1 MSVKKLLLLLI
12 AAAPPTLAGQAGQT
26 PQLVDIGGIRLDV
39 VRTGAGAPAV
49 VFEAGLG
56 DPLSDWD
63 RVWPA
68 VAEFT
73 TVVAYS
79 RSGIGRS
86 DPGPEEHTVRRAAA
100 ELHALLA
107 RLRIPPPYVLVGR
120 SYGGILVRLY
130 TSLYPADVAGLVLV
144 DGSHEQQVN
153 RWGMLDST
161 YPAAFRAFFDS
172 LLGTL
177 QPGAEA
183 AEIRESMR
191 IQAAAGIEGLSPL
204 PDIPLAVL
212 TSMQVPDS
220 PSIVNQTTRGHEA
233 WRAMHDEWFR
243 RSRNAIHIVT
253 SRSGH
258 AIQDAEP
265 QLVVDA
271 IRFVLDRVR
280 SR

>member
-1 MSVKKLLLLLI
+1 MSVEKLLILLL
-12 AAAPPTLAGQAGQT
+12 AAPLLPLAGQT
-26 PQLVDIGGIRLDV
+26 PQLVDVGPLRLDV
-39 VRTGAGAPAV
+39 VRAGAGAPAV

-56 DPLSDWD
+56 DPLNDWD

-86 DPGPEEHTVRRAAA
+86 DPGQEEHTARRATA

-144 DGSHEQQVN
+144 DGSHEEQVK

-177 QPGAEA
+177 PPGAEA
-183 AEIRESMR
+183 AETRESMR
-191 IQAAAGIEGLSPL
+191 IQAAGGIDGLSPL

-212 TSMQVPDS
+212 TSMRVPDS
-220 PSIVNQTTRGHEA
+220 PSTVNQTTRGHEA

-243 RSRNAIHIVT
+243 RSRNAIHLVT

>member
-1 MSVKKLLLLLI
+1 M
-12 AAAPPTLAGQAGQT
+12 
-26 PQLVDIGGIRLDV
+26 
-39 VRTGAGAPAV
+39 
-49 VFEAGLG
+49 
-56 DPLSDWD
+56 
-63 RVWPA
+63 
-68 VAEFT
+68 
-73 TVVAYS
+73 
-79 RSGIGRS
+79 
-86 DPGPEEHTVRRAAA
+86 
-100 ELHALLA
+100 
-107 RLRIPPPYVLVGR
+107 LVGR

-144 DGSHEQQVN
+144 DGSHEQQVK

-161 YPAAFRAFFDS
+161 YPGAFRAFFDS

-183 AEIRESMR
+183 AETRESMR
-191 IQAAAGIEGLSPL
+191 IQAAGGIEGLSPL

-212 TSMQVPDS
+212 TSMRVPDS
-220 PSIVNQTTRGHEA
+220 PSTVNQTIRGHEA

-280 SR
+280 SQ

>member
-1 MSVKKLLLLLI
+1 MSVKKLLILLL
-12 AAAPPTLAGQAGQT
+12 AGSRTLAGQT
-26 PQLVDIGGIRLDV
+26 PQLVDIGPLRLDV
-39 VRTGAGAPAV
+39 VRAGAGAPAV

-56 DPLSDWD
+56 DALNDWD

-86 DPGPEEHTVRRAAA
+86 EPGQGDHTARRAAA

-144 DGSHEQQVN
+144 DGSHEQQVR

-161 YPAAFRAFFDS
+161 YPGAFRAFFDS
-172 LLGTL
+172 LLATL

-191 IQAAAGIEGLSPL
+191 IQAAGGIEGLGPL
-204 PDIPLAVL
+204 PDTPLAVL
-212 TSMQVPDS
+212 TSTRVADS
-220 PSIVNQTTRGHEA
+220 AGTVNQTARGHEA

-280 SR
+280 SQ

>member
-1 MSVKKLLLLLI
+1 MSLKKLLLLLL
-12 AAAPPTLAGQAGQT
+12 AAAPPTLAGQA
-26 PQLVDIGGIRLDV
+26 PQLVDIGGLRLDV
-39 VRTGAGAPAV
+39 VRAGAGAPAV

-56 DPLSDWD
+56 DPLNDWD

-68 VAEFT
+68 VAQFT

-86 DPGPEEHTVRRAAA
+86 EPGPEEHTARRAAA

-144 DGSHEQQVN
+144 DGSHEQQVK

-161 YPAAFRAFFDS
+161 YPGAFRAFFDS

-191 IQAAAGIEGLSPL
+191 IQAAGGIEGLRPL

-212 TSMQVPDS
+212 TSMRVPDS
-220 PSIVNQTTRGHEA
+220 PGTVNQTTQGHEA

-258 AIQDAEP
+258 PIQDEEP

-280 SR
+280 SQ

>member
-1 MSVKKLLLLLI
+1 MSLKKLLLLLLT
-12 AAAPPTLAGQAGQT
+12 AAPPALAGQT
-26 PQLVDIGGIRLDV
+26 PQMVDIGGLRLQV
-39 VRTGAGAPAV
+39 VRAGAGAPAV

-56 DPLSDWD
+56 DPLNDWD

-68 VAEFT
+68 VAQFT

-86 DPGPEEHTVRRAAA
+86 DPGPEEHAARRAAA

-130 TSLYPADVAGLVLV
+130 TSLYPAEVAGLVLV
-144 DGSHEQQVN
+144 DGSHEQQVK

-161 YPAAFRAFFDS
+161 YPGAFRAFFDS
-172 LLGTL
+172 LLGTRR
-177 QPGAEA
+177 PGAEA

-191 IQAAAGIEGLSPL
+191 IQAAGGVDGLRPL

-212 TSMQVPDS
+212 TSMQVPDT
-220 PSIVNQTTRGHEA
+220 PTTVNQTTRGHEA

-243 RSRNAIHIVT
+243 RSRNAIHLVT

-258 AIQDAEP
+258 AIQNAEP
-265 QLVVDA
+265 QAVVDA

-280 SR
+280 SQ

>member
-1 MSVKKLLLLLI
+1 MSLKRLLGILLL
-12 AAAPPTLAGQAGQT
+12 AGSAPALAGQS
-26 PQLVDIGGIRLDV
+26 PQLVDLGSHRLDV
-39 VRTGAGAPAV
+39 VRAGTGSPAV

-56 DPLSDWD
+56 DALDNWD
-63 RVWPA
+63 RVWPE

-86 DPGPEEHTVRRAAA
+86 EPGPEPHTARRAAA
-100 ELHALLA
+100 ELHTLLA
-107 RLRIPPPYVLVGR
+107 RLHIPPPYVLVGR

-130 TSLYPADVAGLVLV
+130 TSLYPRDVAGLVIV
-144 DGSHEQQVN
+144 DGSHEQQVR
-153 RWGMLDST
+153 RWGALDST
-161 YPAAFRAFFDS
+161 YPGAFRAFFDS
-172 LLGTL
+172 LLGTM

-183 AEIRESMR
+183 AETRESMR
-191 IQAAAGIEGLSPL
+191 IQAAGDVEGLAPL

-212 TSMQVPDS
+212 TSMRVADS
-220 PSIVNQTTRGHEA
+220 PSTVNQTARGHDA

-258 AIQDAEP
+258 AIQDQEP

-280 SR
+280 SQ

>member
-1 MSVKKLLLLLI
+1 MSLKKLLLLLL
-12 AAAPPTLAGQAGQT
+12 AAAPPTLAGQA
-26 PQLVDIGGIRLDV
+26 PQLVDIGGLRLDV
-39 VRTGAGAPAV
+39 VRAGAGAPAV

-68 VAEFT
+68 VAQFT

-86 DPGPEEHTVRRAAA
+86 EPGPEEHTARLAAA

-144 DGSHEQQVN
+144 DGSHEQQVK

-161 YPAAFRAFFDS
+161 YPGAFRAFFDS

-191 IQAAAGIEGLSPL
+191 IQAAGGIEGLRPL
-204 PDIPLAVL
+204 PDFPLAVV
-212 TSMQVPDS
+212 TSMRVPDS
-220 PSIVNQTTRGHEA
+220 PGTVNQTTQGHEA

-258 AIQDAEP
+258 AIQDEEP

-280 SR
+280 SQ

>member
-1 MSVKKLLLLLI
+1 MSVKQLLGILLLAGS
-12 AAAPPTLAGQAGQT
+12 AAALAGQS
-26 PQLVDIGGIRLDV
+26 PQLVDIGSHRLDV
-39 VRTGAGAPAV
+39 LRAGSGAPAV

-56 DPLSDWD
+56 DDLGDWD
-63 RVWPA
+63 RVWPV

-86 DPGPEEHTVRRAAA
+86 EPGPEDHTAQRAAA

-107 RLRIPPPYVLVGR
+107 RLHVPPPYVLVGR

-130 TSLYPADVAGLVLV
+130 SSLYPGEVAGLVLV
-144 DGSHEQQVN
+144 DGSHEQQVG
-153 RWGMLDST
+153 RWGVLDPA
-161 YPAAFRAFFDS
+161 YPGAFRASFDS
-172 LLGTL
+172 LLKTL
-177 QPGAEA
+177 PPGAEA
-183 AEIRESMR
+183 AETRESMR
-191 IQAAAGIEGLSPL
+191 IQAAGGVEGLTPL

-212 TSMQVPDS
+212 TSMRVADS
-220 PSIVNQTTRGHEA
+220 PSTVNQTARGHDA

-258 AIQDAEP
+258 AIQNAEP

-280 SR
+280 SQ